1 MGYWEL
7 KPSEQLDIHQCLQI
21 KLEDVKDFI
30 TFNTKSGK
38 LTDIDEEHIFDSI
51 REGYVEG
58 EVNDWDIGMEEEKI
72 DM

>member
-1 MGYWEL
+1 MGYWKL

-58 EVNDWDIGMEEEKI
+58 EVNDWDWNGGRKN
-72 DM
+72 